1 MEVTKMSD
9 EEIKVEAVE
18 TAEPTMAEIVHDPNA
33 PIITVKKMLNAG
45 VHFGHQT
52 RRWNPKMGRYIYGA
66 RNGIYLIDL
75 SKSVEQVKAAY
86 ASLKGIVEN
95 GGKVL
100 IVGTKNQAQQIVIEE
115 AIRSGSFYISHR
127 WLGGTLTNFRTIQ
140 NRTRRLK
147 DLQAMEEGGQFEK
160 LPKKEVAILRKEL
173 GKLSANLE
181 GIKEMRRLPQAIIV
195 VDPTIEHNAVKEA
208 INLHIPV
215 FAICDTNDDP
225 DLVTFPIPSNND
237 ATSAIKLLV
246 GVLADAIVE
255 AKGGITE
262 IAYVPDEGEEAT
274 MKDAVR
280 NADMINEQRRAA
292 IRQARKE
299 REERY
304 AKMQAERQARY
315 AAFKAKKEG
324 KPEGEAAPA
333 SEEKPAE
340 APVSEEK
347 PAAKPAAKKPAAKKP
362 APKAEE
368 TK

>member
-9 EEIKVEAVE
+9 EEVKVEAVE
-18 TAEPTMAEIVHDPNA
+18 TAAEPTMAEIVHDPNA
-33 PIITVKKMLNAG
+33 PIITIKKMLNAG

-52 RRWNPKMGRYIYGA
+52 RRWNPKMGRFIYGA
-66 RNGIYLIDL
+66 RNGIYLLDL
-75 SKSVEQVKAAY
+75 AKSVEQVNASYAA
-86 ASLKGIVEN
+86 LKTIVEN

-115 AIRSGSFYISHR
+115 ATRSGSFYISHR
-127 WLGGTLTNFRTIQ
+127 WLGGTLTNFRTILS
-140 NRTRRLK
+140 RTRRLK
-147 DLQAMEEGGQFEK
+147 ELESREANGEFES
-160 LPKKEVAILRKEL
+160 LPKKEVALLRKEL
-173 GKLSANLE
+173 EKLSRNLE
-181 GIKEMRRLPQAIIV
+181 GIKEMRRLPQALIV
-195 VDPTIEHNAVKEA
+195 VDPTVEHNAVKEA
-208 INLHIPV
+208 LNLRIPV

-225 DLVTFPIPSNND
+225 DLITFPIPSNND

-304 AKMQAERQARY
+304 AKMQAERAARY
-315 AAFKAKKEG
+315 AANKAKKEG
-324 KPEGEAAPA
+324 KA
-333 SEEKPAE
+333 EEKPAE
-340 APVSEEK
+340 QPVEEK
-347 PAAKPAAKKPAAKKP
+347 TEEAK
-362 APKAEE
+362 
-368 TK
+368 